1 MQVYIKDDEVI
12 GIKFKNFT
20 YDEEN
25 FNEDN
30 LIYHY
35 VKKNFKIQE
44 VEKISPIDTN
54 GGANWKAAGKL
65 YIYDKL
71 YVKEKLKLAEELLIT
86 NEKFFYSYF

>member
-1 MQVYIKDDEVI
+1 
-12 GIKFKNFT
+12 
-20 YDEEN
+20 
-25 FNEDN
+25 